1 VDAESVDSQAM
12 TSLTGLIVLVGS
24 SLLLW
29 LGLVGLAVTRKL
41 RRDRRELRSIER
53 RARYEAMLRNGD
65 AAAICAICDGAHS
78 VAAQVDLA
86 VSIDTV
92 YPVLSSVQIDAIRS
106 AIEASTLFPS
116 LCAKLRSRGP
126 TTRARAALLLTR
138 PGVPAVVE
146 LIVPLLGD
154 PDPDVRLVA
163 CSGLARAATP
173 RAAELLIWALMAHL
187 LPPERIIERLGA
199 PWAVETMISTLEE
212 GPSAVADVLAGIP
225 PCGDEVEL
233 DASLARA
240 LGLARDPRAANALVA
255 LLDADSTE
263 VRISA
268 ARALGRVGGEACV
281 PALIAA
287 LTSADWPVRA
297 QAAKS
302 LGALGAADALE
313 PLEGCLSDHAWWV
326 RANAARALRE
336 LGEPGI
342 EALQRTLEHDD
353 RYAADRAR
361 EQLALHAVVAE
372 HAVA

>member
-1 VDAESVDSQAM
+1 M

-29 LGLVGLAVTRKL
+29 LALVGLAVTRKL
-41 RRDRRELRSIER
+41 RRDRRELRSVER
-53 RARYEAMLRNGD
+53 RARYQAVLRGGD
-65 AAAICAICDGAHS
+65 VDAIAVLCDDLRG

-86 VSIDTV
+86 VSV
-92 YPVLSSVQIDAIRS
+92 DAIYPTLSTAQIS
-106 AIEASTLFPS
+106 AIRLAMEASVLLPRLNT
-116 LCAKLRSRGP
+116 KLTSRRP

-138 PGVPAVVE
+138 PGIPAVIE
-146 LIVPLLGD
+146 RIVPLLGD

-199 PWAVETMISTLEE
+199 PWAVETIIATLEE
-212 GPSAVADVLAGIP
+212 GPSAVADVLAGIA

-240 LGLARDPRAANALVA
+240 LGLARDPRAAPTLAT

-268 ARALGRVGGEACV
+268 ARALGRVGGAPCV

-287 LTSADWPVRA
+287 LSAQDWPVRA

-302 LGALGAADALE
+302 LGALGAVDALG
-313 PLEGCLSDHAWWV
+313 PLEDCLSDRAWWV

-342 EALQRTLEHDD
+342 EALRRALEHDD

-361 EQLALHAVVAE
+361 EQLALHAVVEE

>member
-1 VDAESVDSQAM
+1 M
-12 TSLTGLIVLVGS
+12 TSLTGLVVLVGS

-29 LGLVGLAVTRKL
+29 LALVGLAVTRKL
-41 RRDRRELRSIER
+41 RRDRRELRSVER
-53 RARYEAMLRNGD
+53 RARYEATLRGGD
-65 AAAICAICDGAHS
+65 VAAIAVICDGVRS

-86 VSIDTV
+86 ISIDSV
-92 YPVLSSVQIDAIRS
+92 YPSLSGSQVEAIRS
-106 AIEASTLFPS
+106 AMEGSS
-116 LCAKLRSRGP
+116 LLADLSAKLESRRP

-138 PGVPAVVE
+138 PGIPAVVE
-146 LIVPLLGD
+146 KIIPLLGD

-199 PWAVETMISTLEE
+199 PWAVETIIFTLRE
-212 GPSAVADVLAGIP
+212 GPSAVADVLADVP
-225 PCGDEVEL
+225 PCGNEVEL

-240 LGLARDPRAANALVA
+240 LGLARDPRGAATLAA

-268 ARALGRVGGEACV
+268 ARALGRVGGAACV

-287 LTSADWPVRA
+287 LSSQDWPVRA

-313 PLEGCLSDHAWWV
+313 PLEGCLSDRAWWV
-326 RANAARALRE
+326 RANAARALRG

-342 EALQRTLEHDD
+342 EALRRTLEHDD

-361 EQLALHAVVAE
+361 EQLALHAVIEE